1 MLSLYD
7 AAPISTRR
15 KTADGYLVAEARAAR
30 TGIQIY
36 SGAEVGRPD
45 LGVVRVMR
53 PENEVFD
60 RASIATYGTA
70 PITVGH
76 PPGGVTADTWKRFAV
91 GHVGEGVVRDGEYV
105 ALPLILKDADAIR
118 QLETGT
124 RELSVGY
131 NCSLSWTPGNANGET
146 WDAVQ
151 QGIRVNHVALVPKGR
166 AGAECRIADAA
177 SPLTERAHTMADS
190 ITVPM
195 GFLDAIPTHDA
206 SAVSGILADMQSKE
220 VFRVRDAGR
229 RARDLS
235 WKYGA
240 QMGPSSMHDSA
251 LGKTG
256 YEFLQGIARMAPA
269 VEAQLVNRFLQGDHS
284 ISPGFDPQAGEK
296 ARQEMIERDR
306 NAWRGTSAPLASQD
320 AAPPHPQ
327 PAMDSR
333 SAYEAM
339 CNDLSNAWKRGK

>member
-1 MLSLYD
+1 M
-7 AAPISTRR
+7 
-15 KTADGYLVAEARAAR
+15 
-30 TGIQIY
+30 
-36 SGAEVGRPD
+36 
-45 LGVVRVMR
+45 
-53 PENEVFD
+53 
-60 RASIATYGTA
+60 
-70 PITVGH
+70 
-76 PPGGVTADTWKRFAV
+76 
-91 GHVGEGVVRDGEYV
+91 
-105 ALPLILKDADAIR
+105 
-118 QLETGT
+118 
-124 RELSVGY
+124 SVGY
-131 NCSLSWTPGNANGET
+131 NCSLSWTPGSANGET

-177 SPLTERAHTMADS
+177 PSTTERAHTMADS

-195 GFLDAIPTHDA
+195 GFLDAIPTQDA
-206 SAVSGILADMQSKE
+206 TAVSGILADMQSKE

-240 QMGPSSMHDSA
+240 QMGPSHMHDSA

-296 ARQEMIERDR
+296 ARQEMIERDC
-306 NAWRGTSAPLASQD
+306 NAWRGTAAPLASQD

>member
-1 MLSLYD
+1 MLNLFD

-30 TGIQIY
+30 TGIQLY
-36 SGAEVGRPD
+36 AGSEVGRPD

-53 PENEVFD
+53 PETEVFD

-124 RELSVGY
+124 REVSVGY
-131 NCSLSWTPGNANGET
+131 TCSLSWDPGSANGET

-177 SPLTERAHTMADS
+177 SPITERANTMADS
-190 ITVPM
+190 ITVPI
-195 GFLDAIPTHDA
+195 GFLDAIPMQDA
-206 SAVSGILADMQSKE
+206 SLVSGILADMQSKE

-229 RARDLS
+229 RAQDLS

-256 YEFLQGIARMAPA
+256 YEFLQGIAKMAPA
-269 VEAQLVNRFLQGDHS
+269 VEAQLIGRFLQGDQS

-296 ARQEMIERDR
+296 ARAKMIEDQA
-306 NAWRGTSAPLASQD
+306 NAWQRPAGAHNAQD
-320 AAPPHPQ
+320 AVPSSAAPIDRQ
-327 PAMDSR
+327 A
-333 SAYEAM
+333 AYDAM
-339 CNDLSNAWKRGK
+339 CDDLSNAWKRGK

>member
-1 MLSLYD
+1 MLNLYD

-30 TGIQIY
+30 TGIQLY
-36 SGAEVGRPD
+36 AGSEVGRPD
-45 LGVVRVMR
+45 LGMVRVMR
-53 PENEVFD
+53 PESEVFD

-118 QLETGT
+118 QLEAGT

-131 NCSLSWTPGNANGET
+131 NCSLSWTPGSANGES

-177 SPLTERAHTMADS
+177 PPNTERAHTMADS

-195 GFLDAIPTHDA
+195 GFLDAIPTQDA
-206 SAVSGILADMQSKE
+206 ALVSGILADMQSKE

-229 RARDLS
+229 RAQDLS

-240 QMGPSSMHDSA
+240 QMGSSSMNDGA
-251 LGKTG
+251 VAKTG

-296 ARQEMIERDR
+296 ARQEMIEDLA
-306 NAWRGTSAPLASQD
+306 NAWRRPSGTYGAHD
-320 AAPPHPQ
+320 AAPRS
-327 PAMDSR
+327 PAAPMDR
-333 SAYEAM
+333 ESAYEAM